1 MTIKKMDFL
10 VKTPIAHKGVH
21 DNKKGIIENTIP
33 AFFLSIEKGYTIE
46 LDIHIIKDGTIVVF
60 HDDTLK
66 RAAGINKRL
75 KEYTYDELKKI
86 TIFETKE
93 TIPTLEDV
101 LKLVNGRV
109 GVLIE
114 LKYDNSVYLLA
125 KELTKLLENYAGE
138 FALQSFHPLSAYW
151 FKKNKPEWI
160 RGQIVSDF
168 IGEKQNKIEQWGL
181 EILLKNPFMDM
192 DFVSCQLS
200 LLANKI
206 MQDIKKE
213 KILLGWT
220 VERKEEEEKYKPY
233 CDNMIYDNIK

>member
-1 MTIKKMDFL
+1 MITIKKVDFL
-10 VKTPIAHKGVH
+10 VKSPIAHKGVH

-46 LDIHIIKDGTIVVF
+46 LDVHIIKDGTIVVF

-66 RAAGINKRL
+66 RAAGIGKRL
-75 KEYTYDELKKI
+75 KEFTYDELKKI

-93 TIPTLEDV
+93 TIPTLKEV

-109 GVLIE
+109 GIIIE
-114 LKYDNSVYLLA
+114 LKYDNSIGLLA
-125 KELTKLLENYAGE
+125 KELTKLLEKYPGE

-168 IGEKQNKIEQWGL
+168 IGKKQNKIEQMGL
-181 EILLKNPFMDM
+181 KILLNNPFTDL
-192 DFVSCQLS
+192 DFVSCQL
-200 LLANKI
+200 LLLPNKI
-206 MQDIKKE
+206 IQDIKKE
-213 KILLGWT
+213 KIVLGWT
-220 VERKEEEEKYKPY
+220 VKNKEEKYKPY